1 MLDALLLA
9 VLQQDPAAPAPEAAA
24 AAAPPPPRLAAV
36 ERPVGSVPE
45 AYAVESLQLA
55 FAPDGS
61 RAAFSAALPDYNV
74 VIVSDGIASEPHQFA
89 RAPRFSADGKHVAWV
104 WGDRRAK
111 DREEWELLVD
121 GKRVKK
127 ADWIGQVSF
136 APVGEDYAVWTG
148 KDVRWSEQNGYQG
161 GEYTC
166 SWGKKKAD
174 GYSGQPWQDPQWS
187 ADGRHLGFIAVKP
200 SRMMAVVDGK
210 EFGPYNFAAGFAW
223 SPDGKTAA
231 WSALEGYERTQIFV
245 GKKVFGEDYESVGA
259 PALGPDGA
267 LAYLASIRGRRAL
280 VFREVVVPGYYD
292 ELGTPAVSPD
302 GKRVAVAA
310 NLGRHEEDGGWI
322 VDNGWMDGGEYWRE
336 DPAAQAAA
344 GSACFL
350 VVDGLKVG
358 GDWWRVIR
366 PQFSP
371 DSRHVAARAR
381 SAEGWQ
387 ILLDGGASPAYDAV
401 DVPRFSADGK
411 HLEFG
416 ARRGRELLWVRLAV
430 E

>member
-9 VLQQDPAAPAPEAAA
+9 CLMQDPAAPAPDA
-24 AAAPPPPRLAAV
+24 AAAPSPPRLAAV
-36 ERPVGSVPE
+36 ERLIHAVPE
-45 AYAVESLQLA
+45 AYPVESLQLA
-55 FAPDGS
+55 FAPDGA
-61 RAAFSAALPDYNV
+61 RAAFVAQLPDGSA
-74 VIVSDGIASEPHQFA
+74 VIIADGVASEPHQFA
-89 RAPRFSADGKHVAWV
+89 RAPRFSADGKHLAWV

-111 DREEWELLVD
+111 DREEWELMLD

-127 ADWIGQVSF
+127 ADWIGQLSF

-148 KDVRWSEQNGYQG
+148 KDVRWDEQEGYEG

-166 SWGKKKAD
+166 WWGKKKAD
-174 GYSGQPWQDPQWS
+174 GYTGQAWQDPQWS

-210 EFGPYNFAAGFAW
+210 EFGPYNFASGFTW
-223 SPDGKTAA
+223 SADGKSAA
-231 WSALEGYERTQIFV
+231 WAALEGFERTQIFV
-245 GKKVFGEDYESVGA
+245 GKKVFGDEYESVGA

-267 LAYLASIRGRRAL
+267 LAYLVSMRGRRAL
-280 VFREVVVPGYYD
+280 VFRDAVVPGYYD
-292 ELGTPAVSPD
+292 DLGTPAVSPD
-302 GKRVAVAA
+302 GKRVVVAA
-310 NLGRHEEDGGWI
+310 NNGRKDAEGGWF
-322 VDNGWMDGGEYWRE
+322 VDNSWMDGALFWGEDE
-336 DPAAQAAA
+336 AANAAA

-350 VVDGLKVG
+350 VLDGAKLG
-358 GDWWRVIR
+358 GDWARVIR

-387 ILLDGGASPAYDAV
+387 VLLDGGASPVYDEV
-401 DVPRFSADGK
+401 ETPRFSADGK